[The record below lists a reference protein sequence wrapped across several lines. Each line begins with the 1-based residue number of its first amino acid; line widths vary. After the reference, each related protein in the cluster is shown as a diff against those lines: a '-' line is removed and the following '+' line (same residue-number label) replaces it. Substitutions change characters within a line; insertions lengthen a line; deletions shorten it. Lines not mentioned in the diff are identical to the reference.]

1 MINLLPL
8 EEKKKIHRDYVLR
21 LFTVVLNII
30 SASALIGIVTL
41 FPSYFISDL
50 EKRAAVDQAELVRE
64 TNDDGEENV
73 ALVLKEAQQKLEILS
88 PEYEKVSIRTIFDT
102 TISYKPSTV
111 ALTGL
116 IYQKDDKGN
125 IKIIINGVADRRDDL
140 LMFSQ
145 DLKKDA
151 LFDDVELPVSNLAK
165 DRNIKFTLTVIGMF

>member
-1 MINLLPL
+1 MINLLLL
-8 EEKKKIHRDYVLR
+8 EEKKKIHRDYAFR
-21 LFTVVLNII
+21 LFSVVLNAI
-30 SASALIGIVTL
+30 SVSALIGIVTL

-102 TISYKPSTV
+102 TIGYKPSTV
-111 ALTGL
+111 ALTGI

-125 IKIIINGVADRRDDL
+125 IKITISGVADRRDDL

-145 DLKKDA
+145 GLKKDA